1 MSLASGITPTS
12 NIGSAFGSGLR
23 AFLSPASTEVSNPA
37 VSNAAS
43 GCSVGRAVRH
53 FVSVARGAVPAV
65 VLAKVHQL
73 AGRPQ

>member
-1 MSLASGITPTS
+1 MSLVSGITPTHNS
-12 NIGSAFGSGLR
+12 GSAFGARLR
-23 AFLSPASTEVSNPA
+23 AFLSPASTGVSKLV

-43 GCSVGRAVRH
+43 GCSVGRAVRY
-53 FVSVARGAVPAV
+53 FVSVARRWVPAV